1 LRRDSEDLAESHL
14 FGHEKGSFT
23 GAVAQHVGMFEAAR
37 GGTLFLDEIAEMPAE
52 LQVKLLRTLE
62 TNTIMRVGGHE
73 PIPLDVRIVAATHHD
88 PVDAVRSG
96 RLREDLF
103 YRIAT
108 IALHVPALRQREDDV
123 GDIAVQII
131 DRLNARHRT
140 RKRLSM
146 QAMKALRAYTWPGNV
161 RELRN
166 ALERA
171 FILADEQIELQ
182 LPRRQPPREEVRH
195 NAMTLHIGATLA
207 HTQQRFIVA
216 SLRHFNGDK
225 PRTAKALGISLK
237 TLYNRLALLP
247 EHERNAVSG
256 GAPGAATSGAATSTG
271 RPHRPLRR
279 RRPRQASSRDR
290 YAATS
295 RNALSQSR
303 ANRSIPK
310 RSRASRLAAA
320 PTRARGPRRGS
331 ACASHRSARP
341 DACRPRRCCRS
352 SRAAPS
358 RSLPVQRSAARSSSP
373 RSPRARGSC
382 NGSD

>member
-1 LRRDSEDLAESHL
+1 MSKSDDDGTRLFGRSRSIQTLMLKVSRVATTRASVLIVGESGAGKDIVARLLHDMSPRRRGPFVPVNCGAIPGDIAESQL

-37 GGTLFLDEIAEMPAE
+37 GGTLFLDEIAEMPLE

-62 TNTIMRVGGHE
+62 SNTIMRVGGHE
-73 PIPLDVRIVAATHHD
+73 AIPIDVRIVAATHHD
-88 PVDAVRSG
+88 PVEAVRSG

-108 IALHVPALRQREDDV
+108 VALHVPALRQREDDV
-123 GDIAVQII
+123 GEIAMQIVE
-131 DRLNARHRT
+131 RLNTRHRT
-140 RKRLSM
+140 RKRLST

-166 ALERA
+166 AVERA
-171 FILADEQIELQ
+171 FILADEQIDLQ

-195 NAMTLHIGATLA
+195 NAMTLHIGTTLA

-247 EHERNAVSG
+247 EHERNLVANLSG
-256 GAPGAATSGAATSTG
+256 GSGTAGGGSGSGTNPATN
-271 RPHRPLRR
+271 
-279 RRPRQASSRDR
+279 ASS
-290 YAATS
+290 
-295 RNALSQSR
+295 Q
-303 ANRSIPK
+303 
-310 RSRASRLAAA
+310 
-320 PTRARGPRRGS
+320 
-331 ACASHRSARP
+331 
-341 DACRPRRCCRS
+341 
-352 SRAAPS
+352 
-358 RSLPVQRSAARSSSP
+358 
-373 RSPRARGSC
+373 
-382 NGSD
+382 

>member
-1 LRRDSEDLAESHL
+1 MSKSVDDGKRLSGRSRSIQTLLTKVSRVAATRISVLIVGESGAGKDIVARLLHDLSPRRRGPFVPVNCGAIPPDIAESQL

-23 GAVAQHVGMFEAAR
+23 GAIAQHVGMFEAAR

-62 TNTIMRVGGHE
+62 SNTIVRVGGHE

-88 PVDAVRSG
+88 PVEAVRSG

-103 YRIAT
+103 YRIAPV
-108 IALHVPALRQREDDV
+108 ALHVPALRQREDDV
-123 GDIAVQII
+123 DDIALQIVE
-131 DRLNARHRT
+131 RLNARHRT

-146 QAMKALRAYTWPGNV
+146 QAMKALRAYSWPGNV

-171 FILADEQIELQ
+171 FILADEQIDLQ
-182 LPRRQPPREEVRH
+182 LPRRLQPRDDVRH
-195 NAMTLHIGATLA
+195 NAMTLHFGTTLA

-247 EHERNAVSG
+247 EHERNAANG
-256 GAPGAATSGAATSTG
+256 GAATNAA
-271 RPHRPLRR
+271 
-279 RRPRQASSRDR
+279 
-290 YAATS
+290 
-295 RNALSQSR
+295 
-303 ANRSIPK
+303 
-310 RSRASRLAAA
+310 
-320 PTRARGPRRGS
+320 GS
-331 ACASHRSARP
+331 ANATGATDTTS
-341 DACRPRRCCRS
+341 
-352 SRAAPS
+352 PS
-358 RSLPVQRSAARSSSP
+358 NATPP
-373 RSPRARGSC
+373 
-382 NGSD
+382 

>member
-1 LRRDSEDLAESHL
+1 MSKSDDDGTRLFGRSRSIQTLMLKVSRVATTRASVLIVGESGAGKDIVARLLHDMSPRRRGPFVPVNCGAIPGDIAESQL

-37 GGTLFLDEIAEMPAE
+37 GGTLFLDEIAEMPLE

-62 TNTIMRVGGHE
+62 SNTIMRVGGHE
-73 PIPLDVRIVAATHHD
+73 AIPIDVRIVAATHHD
-88 PVDAVRSG
+88 PVEAVRSG

-108 IALHVPALRQREDDV
+108 VALHVPALRQREDDV
-123 GDIAVQII
+123 GEIALQIVE
-131 DRLNARHRT
+131 RLNTRHRT
-140 RKRLSM
+140 RKRLSS

-166 ALERA
+166 AVERA
-171 FILADEQIELQ
+171 FILADEQIDLQ

-195 NAMTLHIGATLA
+195 NAMTLHIGTTLA

-247 EHERNAVSG
+247 EHERNLVANLSG
-256 GAPGAATSGAATSTG
+256 GTGNAGGGAGSGTNPTTN
-271 RPHRPLRR
+271 
-279 RRPRQASSRDR
+279 ASS
-290 YAATS
+290 
-295 RNALSQSR
+295 Q
-303 ANRSIPK
+303 
-310 RSRASRLAAA
+310 
-320 PTRARGPRRGS
+320 
-331 ACASHRSARP
+331 
-341 DACRPRRCCRS
+341 
-352 SRAAPS
+352 
-358 RSLPVQRSAARSSSP
+358 
-373 RSPRARGSC
+373 
-382 NGSD
+382 

>member
-1 LRRDSEDLAESHL
+1 MSKSDDDGTRLFGRSQTIQDLLHKISRVAATRVSVLVVGESGAGKDIVARLIHDMSPRRRGPFVPVNCGAIPKDLAESHL

-123 GDIAVQII
+123 GNIAVQII

-256 GAPGAATSGAATSTG
+256 GAPGAATSGAATAGGSAGASTG
-271 RPHRPLRR
+271 SA
-279 RRPRQASSRDR
+279 AS
-290 YAATS
+290 A
-295 RNALSQSR
+295 
-303 ANRSIPK
+303 
-310 RSRASRLAAA
+310 AAA
-320 PTRARGPRRGS
+320 PPTA
-331 ACASHRSARP
+331 AS
-341 DACRPRRCCRS
+341 
-352 SRAAPS
+352 
-358 RSLPVQRSAARSSSP
+358 Q
-373 RSPRARGSC
+373 
-382 NGSD
+382 

>member
-1 LRRDSEDLAESHL
+1 MSKSVDDGKRLSGRSRSIQTLLMKVSRVAATRISVLIVGESGAGKDIVARLLHDLSPRRRGPFVPVNCGAIPPDIAESQL

-23 GAVAQHVGMFEAAR
+23 GAIAQHVGMFEAAR

-62 TNTIMRVGGHE
+62 SNTIVRVGGHE

-88 PVDAVRSG
+88 PVEAVRSG

-103 YRIAT
+103 YRIAPV
-108 IALHVPALRQREDDV
+108 ALHVPALRQREDDV
-123 GDIAVQII
+123 DDIALQIVE
-131 DRLNARHRT
+131 RLNARHRT

-146 QAMKALRAYTWPGNV
+146 QAMKALRAYSWPGNV

-171 FILADEQIELQ
+171 FILADEQIDLQ
-182 LPRRQPPREEVRH
+182 LPRRLQPRDDVRH
-195 NAMTLHIGATLA
+195 NAMTLHFGTTLA

-247 EHERNAVSG
+247 EHERNAANG
-256 GAPGAATSGAATSTG
+256 GAATNAA
-271 RPHRPLRR
+271 
-279 RRPRQASSRDR
+279 
-290 YAATS
+290 
-295 RNALSQSR
+295 
-303 ANRSIPK
+303 
-310 RSRASRLAAA
+310 
-320 PTRARGPRRGS
+320 GS
-331 ACASHRSARP
+331 ANATGTSDTTS
-341 DACRPRRCCRS
+341 
-352 SRAAPS
+352 PS
-358 RSLPVQRSAARSSSP
+358 NATPP
-373 RSPRARGSC
+373 
-382 NGSD
+382 

>member
-1 LRRDSEDLAESHL
+1 MSKSVDDCKRLSGRSRSIQTLLMKVSRVAATRISVLIVGESGAGKDIVARLLHDLSPRRRGPFVPVNCGAIPPDIAESQL

-23 GAVAQHVGMFEAAR
+23 GAIAQHVGMFEAAR

-62 TNTIMRVGGHE
+62 SNTIVRVGGHE

-88 PVDAVRSG
+88 PVEAVRSG

-103 YRIAT
+103 YRIAPV
-108 IALHVPALRQREDDV
+108 ALHVPALRQREDDV
-123 GDIAVQII
+123 DDIALQIVE
-131 DRLNARHRT
+131 RLNARHRT

-146 QAMKALRAYTWPGNV
+146 QAMKALRAYSWPGNV

-171 FILADEQIELQ
+171 FILADEQIDLQ
-182 LPRRQPPREEVRH
+182 LPRRLLPRDDVGH
-195 NAMTLHIGATLA
+195 NAMTLHFGTTLA

-247 EHERNAVSG
+247 EHERNAANG
-256 GAPGAATSGAATSTG
+256 GAATNAA
-271 RPHRPLRR
+271 
-279 RRPRQASSRDR
+279 
-290 YAATS
+290 
-295 RNALSQSR
+295 
-303 ANRSIPK
+303 
-310 RSRASRLAAA
+310 
-320 PTRARGPRRGS
+320 GS
-331 ACASHRSARP
+331 ANATGTIGATDTTS
-341 DACRPRRCCRS
+341 
-352 SRAAPS
+352 PS
-358 RSLPVQRSAARSSSP
+358 NATPP
-373 RSPRARGSC
+373 
-382 NGSD
+382 

>member
-1 LRRDSEDLAESHL
+1 MAKSVDDGARLVGRSRTIQTLLLNISRVAATRVGVLIVGESGAGKDIVARLLHDMSPRRRGPFVPVNCGAIPHDIAESQL

-62 TNTIMRVGGHE
+62 SNTIVRVGGHE
-73 PIPLDVRIVAATHHD
+73 SIPLDVRIIAATHHD
-88 PVDAVRSG
+88 PVEAVRSG

-108 IALHVPALRQREDDV
+108 VALHVPALRQREDDV
-123 GDIAVQII
+123 DDIALQIV

-146 QAMKALRAYTWPGNV
+146 QAMKALRTYTWPGNV

-166 ALERA
+166 TLERA

-182 LPRRQPPREEVRH
+182 LPRRAPPREELRQ
-195 NAMTLHIGATLA
+195 NAITLHIGTTLA

-247 EHERNAVSG
+247 EHERNAVR
-256 GAPGAATSGAATSTG
+256 AAGTSN
-271 RPHRPLRR
+271 
-279 RRPRQASSRDR
+279 ASS
-290 YAATS
+290 TS
-295 RNALSQSR
+295 S
-303 ANRSIPK
+303 
-310 RSRASRLAAA
+310 
-320 PTRARGPRRGS
+320 T
-331 ACASHRSARP
+331 
-341 DACRPRRCCRS
+341 S
-352 SRAAPS
+352 STS
-358 RSLPVQRSAARSSSP
+358 NV
-373 RSPRARGSC
+373 
-382 NGSD
+382 

>member
-1 LRRDSEDLAESHL
+1 MSKSVDDGKRLSGRSRSIQTLLMKVSRVAATRISVLIVGESGAGKDIVARLLHDLSPRRRGPFVPVNCGAIPPDIAESQL

-23 GAVAQHVGMFEAAR
+23 GAIAQHVGMFEAAR

-62 TNTIMRVGGHE
+62 SNTIIRVGGHE

-88 PVDAVRSG
+88 PVEAVRSG

-103 YRIAT
+103 YRIAPV
-108 IALHVPALRQREDDV
+108 ALHVPALRQREDDV
-123 GDIAVQII
+123 DDIALQIVE
-131 DRLNARHRT
+131 RLNARHRT

-146 QAMKALRAYTWPGNV
+146 QAMKALRAYSWPGNV

-171 FILADEQIELQ
+171 FILADEQIDLQ
-182 LPRRQPPREEVRH
+182 LPRRLQPRDDVRH
-195 NAMTLHIGATLA
+195 NAMTLHFGTTLA

-247 EHERNAVSG
+247 EHERNAVNG
-256 GAPGAATSGAATSTG
+256 GAATNAA
-271 RPHRPLRR
+271 
-279 RRPRQASSRDR
+279 
-290 YAATS
+290 
-295 RNALSQSR
+295 
-303 ANRSIPK
+303 
-310 RSRASRLAAA
+310 
-320 PTRARGPRRGS
+320 GS
-331 ACASHRSARP
+331 ANATGATDTTS
-341 DACRPRRCCRS
+341 
-352 SRAAPS
+352 PS
-358 RSLPVQRSAARSSSP
+358 NATPP
-373 RSPRARGSC
+373 
-382 NGSD
+382 

>member
-1 LRRDSEDLAESHL
+1 MYPRYMKNDVCHVNFSSGLDTFGHIFPIRSHIMSKSVDEGARLFGHSRTIQDLLLKVSRVAATRISVLIVGESGAGKDIVARLIHDMSPRRRGPFVPVNCGAIPHDIAESQL

-23 GAVAQHVGMFEAAR
+23 GAISQHVGMFEAAR

-62 TNTIMRVGGHE
+62 TNTIVRVGGHE
-73 PIPLDVRIVAATHHD
+73 PIPIDVRIVAATHHD
-88 PVDAVRSG
+88 PVEALRTG

-103 YRIAT
+103 YRIAPV
-108 IALHVPALRQREDDV
+108 ALHVPALRQREDDV
-123 GDIAVQII
+123 GDIALQIVE
-131 DRLNARHRT
+131 RLNVRHRT
-140 RKRLSM
+140 RKRLST

-195 NAMTLHIGATLA
+195 NAMTLHIGTTLA

-247 EHERNAVSG
+247 ESERNAVSG
-256 GAPGAATSGAATSTG
+256 NAP
-271 RPHRPLRR
+271 
-279 RRPRQASSRDR
+279 
-290 YAATS
+290 
-295 RNALSQSR
+295 
-303 ANRSIPK
+303 
-310 RSRASRLAAA
+310 AA
-320 PTRARGPRRGS
+320 PNATNTANAGTAP
-331 ACASHRSARP
+331 ASPPATP
-341 DACRPRRCCRS
+341 P
-352 SRAAPS
+352 
-358 RSLPVQRSAARSSSP
+358 
-373 RSPRARGSC
+373 
-382 NGSD
+382 

>member
-1 LRRDSEDLAESHL
+1 MSKSDDDGTRLFGRSQTIQDLLHKISRVAATRVSVLVVGESGAGKDIVARLIHDMSPRRRGPFVPVNCGAIPKDLAESHL

-256 GAPGAATSGAATSTG
+256 GAPGAATSGAATAGGSASASTG
-271 RPHRPLRR
+271 SA
-279 RRPRQASSRDR
+279 AS
-290 YAATS
+290 AAS
-295 RNALSQSR
+295 A
-303 ANRSIPK
+303 
-310 RSRASRLAAA
+310 AAA
-320 PTRARGPRRGS
+320 PPTA
-331 ACASHRSARP
+331 AS
-341 DACRPRRCCRS
+341 
-352 SRAAPS
+352 
-358 RSLPVQRSAARSSSP
+358 Q
-373 RSPRARGSC
+373 
-382 NGSD
+382 

>member
-1 LRRDSEDLAESHL
+1 MSKSVDDCKRLSGRSRSIQTLLMKVSRVAATRISVLIVGESGAGKDIVARLLHDLSPRRRGPFVPVNCGAIPPDIAESQL

-23 GAVAQHVGMFEAAR
+23 GAIAQHVGMFEAAR

-62 TNTIMRVGGHE
+62 SNTIVRVGGHE

-88 PVDAVRSG
+88 PVEAVRSG

-103 YRIAT
+103 YRIAPV
-108 IALHVPALRQREDDV
+108 ALHVPALRQREDDV
-123 GDIAVQII
+123 DDIALQIVE
-131 DRLNARHRT
+131 RLNARHRT

-146 QAMKALRAYTWPGNV
+146 QAMKALRAYSWPGNV

-171 FILADEQIELQ
+171 FILADEQIDLQ
-182 LPRRQPPREEVRH
+182 LPRRLLPRDDVRH
-195 NAMTLHIGATLA
+195 NAMTLHFGTTLA

-247 EHERNAVSG
+247 EHERNAANG
-256 GAPGAATSGAATSTG
+256 GAATNAAGSANASGATDTTSPSNAT
-271 RPHRPLRR
+271 PP
-279 RRPRQASSRDR
+279 
-290 YAATS
+290 
-295 RNALSQSR
+295 
-303 ANRSIPK
+303 
-310 RSRASRLAAA
+310 
-320 PTRARGPRRGS
+320 
-331 ACASHRSARP
+331 
-341 DACRPRRCCRS
+341 
-352 SRAAPS
+352 
-358 RSLPVQRSAARSSSP
+358 
-373 RSPRARGSC
+373 
-382 NGSD
+382 

>member
-1 LRRDSEDLAESHL
+1 MSKSDDDGTRLFGRSRSIQTLMLKVSRVATTRASVLIVGESGAGKDIVARLLHDMSPRRRGPFVPVNCGAIPGDIAESQL

-37 GGTLFLDEIAEMPAE
+37 GGTLFLDEIAEMPLE

-62 TNTIMRVGGHE
+62 SNTIMRVGGHE
-73 PIPLDVRIVAATHHD
+73 AIPIDVRIVAATHHD
-88 PVDAVRSG
+88 PVEAVRSG

-108 IALHVPALRQREDDV
+108 VALHVPALRQREDDV
-123 GDIAVQII
+123 GEIAMQIVE
-131 DRLNARHRT
+131 RLNTRHRT
-140 RKRLSM
+140 RKRLST

-166 ALERA
+166 AVERA
-171 FILADEQIELQ
+171 FILADEQIDLQ

-195 NAMTLHIGATLA
+195 NAMTLHIGTTLA

-247 EHERNAVSG
+247 EHERNLVANLSG
-256 GAPGAATSGAATSTG
+256 GTGNAGGGAGSGTNPTTN
-271 RPHRPLRR
+271 
-279 RRPRQASSRDR
+279 ASS
-290 YAATS
+290 
-295 RNALSQSR
+295 Q
-303 ANRSIPK
+303 
-310 RSRASRLAAA
+310 
-320 PTRARGPRRGS
+320 
-331 ACASHRSARP
+331 
-341 DACRPRRCCRS
+341 
-352 SRAAPS
+352 
-358 RSLPVQRSAARSSSP
+358 
-373 RSPRARGSC
+373 
-382 NGSD
+382 

>member
-1 LRRDSEDLAESHL
+1 MSKSDDDGTRLFGRSQTIQDLLHKISRVAATRVSVLVVGESGAGKDIVARLIHDMSPRRRGPFVPVNCGAIPKDLAESHL

-256 GAPGAATSGAATSTG
+256 GAPGAATSGPATAGGSAGASTG
-271 RPHRPLRR
+271 SA
-279 RRPRQASSRDR
+279 AS
-290 YAATS
+290 A
-295 RNALSQSR
+295 
-303 ANRSIPK
+303 
-310 RSRASRLAAA
+310 AAA
-320 PTRARGPRRGS
+320 PPTA
-331 ACASHRSARP
+331 AS
-341 DACRPRRCCRS
+341 
-352 SRAAPS
+352 
-358 RSLPVQRSAARSSSP
+358 Q
-373 RSPRARGSC
+373 
-382 NGSD
+382 

>member
-1 LRRDSEDLAESHL
+1 MSKSDDDGTRLFGRSRSIQTLMLKVSRVATTRASVLIVGESGAGKDIVARLLHDMSPHRRGPFVPVNCGAIPGDIAESQL

-37 GGTLFLDEIAEMPAE
+37 GGTLFLDEIAEMPLE

-62 TNTIMRVGGHE
+62 SNTIMRVGGHE
-73 PIPLDVRIVAATHHD
+73 AIPIDVRIVAATHHD
-88 PVDAVRSG
+88 PVEAVRSG

-108 IALHVPALRQREDDV
+108 VALHVPALRQREDDV
-123 GDIAVQII
+123 GEIALQIVE
-131 DRLNARHRT
+131 RLNTRHRT
-140 RKRLSM
+140 RKRLST

-166 ALERA
+166 AVERA
-171 FILADEQIELQ
+171 FILADEQIDLQ

-195 NAMTLHIGATLA
+195 NAMTLHIGTTLA

-247 EHERNAVSG
+247 EHERNLVANLSG
-256 GAPGAATSGAATSTG
+256 GTGNAGGGSGSGTNPTTN
-271 RPHRPLRR
+271 
-279 RRPRQASSRDR
+279 ASS
-290 YAATS
+290 
-295 RNALSQSR
+295 Q
-303 ANRSIPK
+303 
-310 RSRASRLAAA
+310 
-320 PTRARGPRRGS
+320 
-331 ACASHRSARP
+331 
-341 DACRPRRCCRS
+341 
-352 SRAAPS
+352 
-358 RSLPVQRSAARSSSP
+358 
-373 RSPRARGSC
+373 
-382 NGSD
+382 